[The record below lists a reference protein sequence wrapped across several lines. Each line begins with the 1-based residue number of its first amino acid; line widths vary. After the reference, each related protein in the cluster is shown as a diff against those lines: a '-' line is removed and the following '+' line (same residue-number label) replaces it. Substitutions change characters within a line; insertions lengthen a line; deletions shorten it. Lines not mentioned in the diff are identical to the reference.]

1 VCVFFFRVFLSFFS
15 RIAIGMF
22 HIEEERVLVCKDEK
36 EFRNR
41 LKKSFSAGE
50 TSEPFSSQQCLICC
64 NDLKSSRAKIAR
76 KCLMSAHPCGGHAC
90 ECAVSYCEN
99 CLVSLLWKSPRSHKG
114 LGRYRA
120 GCPFCKAEFCHFDVA
135 RVVFQATPSKKES
148 KIRVSLMRVCDDEER
163 AGVVA
168 FLSEFNKGEGVEN
181 VVQRFA
187 ASATERLEVTFS
199 STERKL
205 AHQLA
210 EELGLGHESVGEGE
224 QRVMVLTKAA
234 NFAAAVTDAAV
245 FRGYLALCGP
255 SVEFIASKFAERV
268 PQKGLAKSERKL

>member
-1 VCVFFFRVFLSFFS
+1 
-15 RIAIGMF
+15 
-22 HIEEERVLVCKDEK
+22 
-36 EFRNR
+36 
-41 LKKSFSAGE
+41 
-50 TSEPFSSQQCLICC
+50 
-64 NDLKSSRAKIAR
+64 
-76 KCLMSAHPCGGHAC
+76 
-90 ECAVSYCEN
+90 
-99 CLVSLLWKSPRSHKG
+99 
-114 LGRYRA
+114 
-120 GCPFCKAEFCHFDVA
+120 
-135 RVVFQATPSKKES
+135 
-148 KIRVSLMRVCDDEER
+148 MRVCDDEER

-268 PQKGLAKSERKL
+268 PQKGLAKSERKLWNVLSFFFFKTKKREINVLRGMETDIILRLLRERNCRDCVMHLARIRKSLVHLLRVFWKVWLMWLTIGFVKVLFGCFQIALL